1 MNERGMKSRNRSR
14 RRAAE
19 KGAAVG
25 WRRRAFLLRNRSE
38 SGEMV
43 ALVVKCRV
51 FVLATDDSTGA
62 QQICF

>member
-1 MNERGMKSRNRSR
+1 MNERGMKYRNRSR
-14 RRAAE
+14 RRSAE

-43 ALVVKCRV
+43 ARVVK
-51 FVLATDDSTGA
+51 FGFLS
-62 QQICF
+62 